1 VAARA
6 IQVLAFVGAPAS
18 GKTEAALVAKD
29 LGIPVITMGDVI
41 RDELKRRELPLT
53 DENAGRI
60 ATELRAREGPDAIA
74 KRCIPL
80 IKGITSIAREAA
92 NKTVIVI
99 DGIRGVAEV
108 ELFKKE
114 LGPDFTL
121 VRVDAPRIHRY
132 ERIIARGRADDVLSL
147 EEIKEREARER
158 GWGMG
163 EAMANADKVI
173 NNVGSLDSFR
183 DQIKSLLDIKE

>member
-1 VAARA
+1 MAARA

-41 RDELKRRELPLT
+41 RDELKRRNLPLT

-60 ATELRAREGPDAIA
+60 ATELRTREGPDAIA

-80 IKGITSIAREAA
+80 IEGITSESGKKEGNTI
-92 NKTVIVI
+92 IVI

-114 LGPDFTL
+114 LGSDFTL
-121 VRVDAPRIHRY
+121 VRVETPLYRRY
-132 ERIIARGRADDVLSL
+132 ERIKARGRADDVLRL
-147 EEIKEREARER
+147 EEFKTREAREK
-158 GWGMG
+158 GWGMA
-163 EAMANADKVI
+163 EAMEKADKVI
-173 NNVGSLDSFR
+173 HNVGSLDAFR
-183 DQIKSLLDIKE
+183 EQINALLH